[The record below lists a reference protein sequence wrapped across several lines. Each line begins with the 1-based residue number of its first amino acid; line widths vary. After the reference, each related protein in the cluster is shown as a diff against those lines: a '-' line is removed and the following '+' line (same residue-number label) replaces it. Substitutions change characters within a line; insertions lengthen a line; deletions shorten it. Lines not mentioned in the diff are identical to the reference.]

1 MKRSHFIFCLFL
13 FATSLFAFS
22 PEKSFIEDRA
32 KFLSEDERKTYTAI
46 ATELHDRIGF
56 SLYLYTAESEVR
68 DPKRFTDSLQNA
80 ASETD
85 SLSAF
90 FFVDGTARFRAFSC
104 APATQKFISAD
115 AAESIAQKVLLPEFR
130 KGNPGLGIL
139 LFEAEVAKNVARM
152 NDIRLK
158 TPLPRPTKEGIPT
171 VAWVLIFAVIAVVIV
186 AYAYFAKQASEAKR
200 REKIREFGGFPHQ
213 TFDSGFGE

>member
-1 MKRSHFIFCLFL
+1 MKLTHFLTSLFL

-22 PEKSFIEDRA
+22 PEKSFVDDRA
-32 KFLSEDERKTYTAI
+32 KFLSEEERKTFAAI

-56 SLYLYTAESEVR
+56 SLYLYTAETEVR
-68 DPKRFTDSLQNA
+68 EPKRFADSLRNA
-80 ASETD
+80 AFNAD
-85 SLSAF
+85 SLSAV
-90 FFVDGTARFRAFSC
+90 FFVDGSARFRAFSC
-104 APATQKFISAD
+104 APAIQKFLSAD

-139 LFEAEVAKNVARM
+139 LFEAEVAKTVARM
-152 NDIRLK
+152 NDVRLK

-171 VAWVLIFAVIAVVIV
+171 VAWFLIFAVIAVVIV
-186 AYAYFAKQASEAKR
+186 AYAYFSKQAAEAKR